1 MTTLVNVDGELGG
14 ETDRLLS
21 PLDQGFL
28 FGASVYETIRTYG
41 GRPFHLER
49 HLKRLRESAEALDI
63 RIGVSDEV
71 LEARLSETLVAA
83 KNPES
88 SIRIVVSA
96 GVGAIDYRAGSTP
109 KPTVVI
115 VVRPLP
121 EYPESL
127 YQEGARAVF
136 VSPMRATIG
145 GLDPRIKSSNLLTN
159 LMALR
164 EAQKKNAYEALMRNP
179 EGEVA
184 EGSMSNVFIVIGG
197 TVRTPPLSAGIL
209 EGITRELVMEVARD
223 AGYRVEERGFTPEE
237 LLRADEVFIT
247 ASARQ
252 IVPIVD
258 VDGLPIK
265 SGKPGA
271 VTQDLIARY
280 NEKIRAWMATSKST
294 SGRTEKTR
302 GRRKR

>member
-1 MTTLVNVDGELGG
+1 MTTLVNVNGELGG
-14 ETDRLLS
+14 EGDRLLS

-41 GRPFHLER
+41 GRPFFLER
-49 HLKRLRESAEALDI
+49 HLKRLRDSAESLAI
-63 RIGVSDEV
+63 RVDVSDEV

-83 KNPES
+83 GNPES

-96 GVGAIDYRAGSTP
+96 GVGAIEYRAGSTS
-109 KPTVVI
+109 KPTLVI

-127 YQEGARAVF
+127 YRDGASAVF
-136 VSPMRATIG
+136 VSPMRATKG

-159 LMALR
+159 LMAFR
-164 EAQKKNAYEALMRNP
+164 EAQSKDAYEALMRNP
-179 EGEVA
+179 EGQVA
-184 EGSMSNVFIVIGG
+184 EGSMSNVFIVVGG
-197 TVRTPPLSAGIL
+197 TVRTPPLTAGIL
-209 EGITRELVMEVARD
+209 EGITRELVIEVARE
-223 AGYRVEERGFTPEE
+223 AGYRVEERSFTPEE

-265 SGKPGA
+265 NGKPGS
-271 VTQDLIARY
+271 VTGDLITRY
-280 NEKIRAWMATSKST
+280 NERVRAWMLSSGASSK
-294 SGRTEKTR
+294 
-302 GRRKR
+302 